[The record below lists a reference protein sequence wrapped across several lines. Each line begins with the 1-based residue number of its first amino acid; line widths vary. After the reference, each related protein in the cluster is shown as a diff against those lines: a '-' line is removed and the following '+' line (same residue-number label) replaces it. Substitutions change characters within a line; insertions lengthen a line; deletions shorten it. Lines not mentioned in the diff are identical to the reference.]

1 MSTKPILFSTPMVQA
16 ILNGR
21 KTMTRRV
28 IPELSG
34 KDAWSEGR
42 YKCLE
47 SPPGKVV
54 IGEHFTFRYREDS
67 GAFQEEYVPL
77 RYRENDILWVR
88 ETWCPCA
95 TINGWLDDVSL
106 YGYKADYDK
115 VVPWK
120 WKPSIHMPREAARLF
135 LRVTGVRVERVQD
148 ITHAGVLAE
157 GIPQCP
163 GWKYELSECDCTVR
177 AFAELWDSLNAKRG
191 YGWDKNPW
199 VWVYSFERVDKPAG
213 WPGGEVEG

>member
-16 ILNGR
+16 ILDGR

-28 IPELSG
+28 IPELRG
-34 KDAWSEGR
+34 KDAWSVGR

-54 IGEHFTFRYREDS
+54 MGEHFAFRYREDS
-67 GAFQEEYVPL
+67 GAFQNEYVPL
-77 RYRENDILWVR
+77 RHRENDVLWVR
-88 ETWCPCA
+88 EAWCPCA
-95 TINGWLDDVSL
+95 TINSWLDDVSL

-115 VVPWK
+115 AVPWK

-135 LRVTGVRVERVQD
+135 LRVTKVRVERVQD
-148 ITHAGVLAE
+148 ILCGDMQRE
-157 GIPQCP
+157 GCIPKKVTGGQWQQWQHDYWIP
-163 GWKYELSECDCTVR
+163 
-177 AFAELWDSLNAKRG
+177 LWDSLNAKRG
-191 YGWDKNPW
+191 YGWDTNPW

-213 WPGGEVEG
+213 WPGGEGGE